1 MGAADIARA
10 LSERHPHAP
19 RAADK
24 ARWDK
29 LRASFLAAYRAAQD
43 LEIKLR
49 MKYGDASWRNY
60 SSRGEQAKYKQL
72 HDRAGKFGDKL
83 FKLLLEVSPRGEAW
97 RTGAPA
103 YWIYRDLSWDDAVR
117 PAGEPLS
124 VVVPA
129 PFGSSRGLT

>member
-1 MGAADIARA
+1 MSVGAADIARA

-49 MKYGDASWRNY
+49 VINPALKGGAFERTTWNTQSNPFPASSGRLKRGPL
-60 SSRGEQAKYKQL
+60 SRL
-72 HDRAGKFGDKL
+72 SRAI
-83 FKLLLEVSPRGEAW
+83 
-97 RTGAPA
+97 RTGQ
-103 YWIYRDLSWDDAVR
+103 
-117 PAGEPLS
+117 
-124 VVVPA
+124 
-129 PFGSSRGLT
+129 